1 MNSSGRFAPSS
12 FRGYSVLIGALRA
25 EFVPRVLGTRLV
37 FLTPR
42 AFFPYLSAEYP
53 KGSEGTHDRSDDRH
67 RARPLRRVRRAA
79 VSWGL
84 QWWTDVVQF
93 LKGGAPILALF
104 IGLIAFF
111 VGVAD
116 MKDKAEAKKEEEEE
130 KKESA
135 KGEKP
140 AT

>member
-1 MNSSGRFAPSS
+1 MIALTIGIVLVLFAV
-12 FRGYSVLIGALRA
+12 YAVL
-25 EFVPRVLGTRLV
+25 P
-37 FLTPR
+37 
-42 AFFPYLSAEYP
+42 
-53 KGSEGTHDRSDDRH
+53 
-67 RARPLRRVRRAA
+67 

-84 QWWTDVVQF
+84 RWWSDVIQF

-116 MKDKAEAKKEEEEE
+116 LKDKAEAKKEEEEE
-130 KKESA
+130 KKEKKEGA